1 MIGFNLWSLYT
12 KSKEKAHVGI
22 YSEMWFC
29 RTLREYFVLVG
40 SGRHA
45 FWSWWL
51 TWSRSW
57 VKRCFRVSQHVN
69 ILAKL
74 PHKSK
79 GPIFTELQF
88 GMLLRWRLLRPRLP
102 ARSRQYGCCR
112 NQLLRLGLKS
122 SWHTLV
128 LHFWLR
134 FHSKSAL
141 QHSIPIQVVPPLVW
155 YLGVRLRTSTFIFT

>member
-1 MIGFNLWSLYT
+1 
-12 KSKEKAHVGI
+12 
-22 YSEMWFC
+22 MWFC

-79 GPIFTELQF
+79 GPIFAELQF

-128 LHFWLR
+128 LHFWFLIKIPFQKCFAA
-134 FHSKSAL
+134 FHSNPGS
-141 QHSIPIQVVPPLVW
+141 SPPCLISW
-155 YLGVRLRTSTFIFT
+155 VRLRMSTFIFT